1 MRFLDGGYTKLELDI
16 VGLYVNALRFPPSIR
31 ELTVSDLVA
40 LPSWERRP

>member
-16 VGLYVNALRFPPSIR
+16 VGLYVQALHIRQSIR
-31 ELTVSDLVA
+31 ELTVSNLIA